1 MIDETVSRVQKE
13 LKQALTERSREENT
27 LTTDLWKRSI
37 MKEEF
42 TINKPHVC
50 QEFSSRLYEVL
61 EPDTNQ
67 TFKQSAS
74 NMVYTVKEKDL
85 KKCLNE
91 LGNQIMER
99 ERHNFE
105 QYTMFY
111 ENLLRQQ
118 HTLLYSR
125 EREVVSLRD
134 SLERQQASINVE
146 VQAQMADACF
156 DLIMEVTALRSKMN
170 EIAESKLD
178 CEKELREKVKAEY
191 IDLINDLVNL
201 NTTLKTQLESFK

>member
-1 MIDETVSRVQKE
+1 
-13 LKQALTERSREENT
+13 
-27 LTTDLWKRSI
+27 

-42 TINKPHVC
+42 TINKPYIC
-50 QEFSSRLYEVL
+50 QEFSSRLYEIL
-61 EPDTNQ
+61 EPDSTQ

-99 ERHNFE
+99 EKHNFE

-125 EREVVSLRD
+125 EREIASLKD
-134 SLERQQASINVE
+134 NLERQQESINVE
-146 VQAQMADACF
+146 IQTQMADACF

-170 EIAESKLD
+170 EITQNKLD
-178 CEKELREKVKAEY
+178 SEKEVRERVKGEF

-201 NTTLKTQLESFK
+201 NTTLRTQLETFKFVDFLLFKKFYL